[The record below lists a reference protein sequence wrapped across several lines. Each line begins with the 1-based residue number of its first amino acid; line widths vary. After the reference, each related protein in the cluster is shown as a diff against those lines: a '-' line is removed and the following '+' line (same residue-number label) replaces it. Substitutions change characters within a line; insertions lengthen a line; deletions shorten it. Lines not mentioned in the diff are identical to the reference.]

1 MTIKTFLPMGEKP
14 PDIIGQGN
22 NATIKQAPTV
32 ISFPPSQQF
41 PEEFLVLE
49 LLTLCSIAF
58 SLIVIILSPV
68 SLASNFALVPP
79 MHYPTTYP
87 HWNPTTIITSSNT
100 TTKITTINTTTI
112 ITVNAPKTHAID
124 IIPDS
129 SARPVNILSF
139 TSATVAT
146 PPTTAAPATAEIYL
160 HSTSLFI
167 VIHFAASNIT
177 SRATAADDATP
188 IPVHTPTDAVG
199 NIYFTA
205 DNITTATNDSTT
217 STRLLYAIHLAA
229 ARASTADADDTSAT
243 TTRLLLAIHLVA
255 AKDTKDTS
263 AACGESAPADHLI
276 IDTPDPHYNIAAVS
290 TATTTTYHHL
300 YSFHVATI
308 IHGNTY
314 LLHHSVLL
322 LLPVAAWTA
331 RYSAPSSI
339 YDEVLAILVQPS
351 STLWRIIR
359 YILQFSYPRQH
370 HSEPF

>member
-1 MTIKTFLPMGEKP
+1 MAAAPVMTIKTFLPMGEKP

-100 TTKITTINTTTI
+100 TTTITTINTTTI

-129 SARPVNILSF
+129 SAHPVNILSF

-146 PPTTAAPATAEIYL
+146 APTTAAPATAEIYL

-167 VIHFAASNIT
+167 VVHFAASNIT
-177 SRATAADDATP
+177 SCATAAD
-188 IPVHTPTDAVG
+188 
-199 NIYFTA
+199 YF
-205 DNITTATNDSTT
+205 
-217 STRLLYAIHLAA
+217 
-229 ARASTADADDTSAT
+229 
-243 TTRLLLAIHLVA
+243 
-255 AKDTKDTS
+255 
-263 AACGESAPADHLI
+263 
-276 IDTPDPHYNIAAVS
+276 
-290 TATTTTYHHL
+290 
-300 YSFHVATI
+300 SFV
-308 IHGNTY
+308 TY
-314 LLHHSVLL
+314 L
-322 LLPVAAWTA
+322 
-331 RYSAPSSI
+331 SI
-339 YDEVLAILVQPS
+339 LDSKQRAIAVTGSPLAILAVAVSRSQWH
-351 STLWRIIR
+351 TQYRL
-359 YILQFSYPRQH
+359 LA
-370 HSEPF
+370 